1 MEPTPNEAPVADAA
15 PVEAVEVARV
25 PESTASAPPELG
37 VDTGLLI
44 VVAAI
49 VTSVVQGLKRSGA
62 LRLVPSRWIPV
73 VSVGLAIA
81 GAAATSL
88 TNGHSLTQSLVE
100 GVLAGLSATG
110 LYELGKPRP
119 AQASDETA

>member
-1 MEPTPNEAPVADAA
+1 MEPTPNEAPAADAA
-15 PVEAVEVARV
+15 PSEAIEVVQAPDGAV
-25 PESTASAPPELG
+25 SATPELD

-81 GAAATSL
+81 GTAATSL

-119 AQASDETA
+119 AQASGETA